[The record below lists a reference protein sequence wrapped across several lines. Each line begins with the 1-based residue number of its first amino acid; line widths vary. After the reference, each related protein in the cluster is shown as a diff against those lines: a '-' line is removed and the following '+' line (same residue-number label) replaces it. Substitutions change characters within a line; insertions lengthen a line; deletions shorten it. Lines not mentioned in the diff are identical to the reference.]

1 MAWKLELDDNYFR
14 IYDSKK
20 QIAGY
25 FDPDYG
31 EIYPPEKEADVIEQ
45 MHKNHEKITGGLIMI
60 PMLKFG
66 IFDSD
71 YESNIDRL
79 ETQLATVN
87 HRLLKWKKFLSETS
101 NQSHSI
107 RISHTD
113 QDMLSITLPFKFSK
127 PTPLHKN
134 EILNE
139 LEPILDLMHTQGLL

>member
-1 MAWKLELDDNYFR
+1 MWKLDLEDDYFR

-31 EIYPPEKEADVIEQ
+31 KIFPKEKEQEIIER
-45 MHKNHEKITGGLIMI
+45 MLKNHDKISGGFIMF

-71 YESNIDRL
+71 YNSDIFSL
-79 ETQLATVN
+79 EQQINSVKE
-87 HRLLKWKKFLSETS
+87 RIVSWKNFISDKAR
-101 NQSHSI
+101 QMHSI

-113 QDMLSITLPFKFSK
+113 QDMLSITFPIKFMQPVRLDK
-127 PTPLHKN
+127 KELYD
-134 EILNE
+134 EI
-139 LEPILDLMHTQGLL
+139 EPILNQLQQQGLL

>member
-1 MAWKLELDDNYFR
+1 MWKLELDENYFR
-14 IYDSKK
+14 IFDSKK

-31 EIYPPEKEADVIEQ
+31 EIYPPEKETELIEQ
-45 MHKNHEKITGGLIMI
+45 MHKNREKVNGGLIMV

-71 YESNIDRL
+71 YESNITGLQKQIDLVNERL
-79 ETQLATVN
+79 FN
-87 HRLLKWKKFLSETS
+87 WKKFLSET
-101 NQSHSI
+101 NNHSHSI

-113 QDMLSITLPFKFSK
+113 QDMLSITMPFKFSK
-127 PTPLHKN
+127 PTPLDKN

-139 LEPILDLMHTQGLL
+139 IKSILDLMHKRDLV

>member
-1 MAWKLELDDNYFR
+1 MWKLELDENYFR
-14 IYDSKK
+14 IFDSKK

-31 EIYPPEKEADVIEQ
+31 EIYPPEKETELIEQ
-45 MHKNHEKITGGLIMI
+45 MHKNREKVNGGLIMV

-71 YESNIDRL
+71 YESNITGLQKQIDLVNERL
-79 ETQLATVN
+79 FN
-87 HRLLKWKKFLSETS
+87 WKKFLSET
-101 NQSHSI
+101 NNHSHSI

-113 QDMLSITLPFKFSK
+113 QDMLSITIPFKFSK
-127 PTPLHKN
+127 PTPLDKN

-139 LEPILDLMHTQGLL
+139 IKSILDLMHKRDLV

>member
-1 MAWKLELDDNYFR
+1 MWKLELDENYFR
-14 IYDSKK
+14 IFDSNK

-31 EIYPPEKEADVIEQ
+31 EIHPPEKETELIEQ
-45 MHKNHEKITGGLIMI
+45 MQKNREKVNGGLIMV

-71 YESNIDRL
+71 YESDIAGLQKQIDLVNERL
-79 ETQLATVN
+79 F
-87 HRLLKWKKFLSETS
+87 KWKEFLSET
-101 NQSHSI
+101 NNHVHSI

-113 QDMLSITLPFKFSK
+113 QDMLSITMPFKFSK
-127 PTPLHKN
+127 PTPLDKN

-139 LEPILDLMHTQGLL
+139 IESILDLMHKRDLV

>member
-1 MAWKLELDDNYFR
+1 MWKLELDENYFR
-14 IYDSKK
+14 IFDSNK

-31 EIYPPEKEADVIEQ
+31 EIYPPEKETELIEQ
-45 MHKNHEKITGGLIMI
+45 MHKNREKINGGLIMV

-71 YESNIDRL
+71 YESDITGLQKQIDLVNDRL
-79 ETQLATVN
+79 F
-87 HRLLKWKKFLSETS
+87 KWKEFLSET
-101 NQSHSI
+101 NNHVHSI

-113 QDMLSITLPFKFSK
+113 QDMLSITIPFKFSK
-127 PTPLHKN
+127 PTPLDKN

-139 LEPILDLMHTQGLL
+139 IKSILDLMHKRDLV